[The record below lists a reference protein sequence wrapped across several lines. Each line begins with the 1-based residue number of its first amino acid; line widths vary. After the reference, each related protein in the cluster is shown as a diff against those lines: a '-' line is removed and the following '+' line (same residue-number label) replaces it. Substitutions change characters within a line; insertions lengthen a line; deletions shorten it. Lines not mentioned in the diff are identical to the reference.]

1 MKINKIPMI
10 FLTVWTLC
18 SCSVFSDGK
27 RQSDGLYTG
36 TAIQEISVERTQDGR
51 QFVTGLSPQFVMERF
66 ETRDTQGRTIIYV
79 ALTDGDT
86 GGLIFIDNHLSAT
99 VSRQDALAFYSC
111 RGYVTAI
118 QQHWAK
124 EAARWADTLLAVAQE
139 THSITLHLTGK
150 SSLRSIIEVV
160 NDPSLSQVGSLIDL
174 GSNPLGI
181 FRKLS
186 SARDTLV
193 EHDNYQ
199 KTLQQLTGVTT
210 GTTEEKIAEIIKP
223 EDVSFV
229 NGGLIMAYPRFSL
242 EYFVSNGIVKVV
254 QQPSFH
260 QLSRSQAALFY
271 LPGTKWDQCTLQGW
285 RNAVP
290 AQTFDVL
297 PHKAP

>member
-1 MKINKIPMI
+1 MKTNKLPMI
-10 FLTVWTLC
+10 FLTAWTLC
-18 SCSVFSDGK
+18 SCSVFSDRK
-27 RQSDGLYTG
+27 HQSDGFYTG
-36 TAIQEISVERTQDGR
+36 AAIQEISVERTQDGR

-66 ETRDTQGRTIIYV
+66 ETRDAGRTIIYV

-86 GGLIFIDNHLSAT
+86 GGLIFIDNHLWAT

-111 RGYVTAI
+111 RGYVTAV

-124 EAARWADTLLAVAQE
+124 EAARWVDTLLAVAQE

-150 SSLRSIIEVV
+150 SSLRSIVEVV

-193 EHDNYQ
+193 EHDYYQ
-199 KTLQQLTGVTT
+199 KTLQRLIGVTT
-210 GTTEEKIAEIIKP
+210 GMEEKKVAEIIKP

-297 PHKAP
+297 PHTAP